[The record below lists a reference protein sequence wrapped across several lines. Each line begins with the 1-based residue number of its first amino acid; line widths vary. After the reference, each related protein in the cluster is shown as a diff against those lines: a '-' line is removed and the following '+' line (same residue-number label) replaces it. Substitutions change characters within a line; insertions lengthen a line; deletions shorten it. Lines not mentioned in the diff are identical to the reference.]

1 MGFVIAQFPM
11 KVGTVAA
18 ACVAHKTDTG
28 TGHHSVTFPD
38 VDFFKVGI
46 DSTERVRVAEN
57 DVISVTHAFTVGYT
71 VGAGEIIYTF
81 YYSAERMSGYIIN
94 LRLVLYDINSER
106 PSAPALFI

>member
-1 MGFVIAQFPM
+1 M
-11 KVGTVAA
+11 AA

-46 DSTERVRVAEN
+46 DSTECVRVAEN

-71 VGAGEIIYTF
+71 VGAGEIVYTF
-81 YYSAERMSGYIIN
+81 YYGAERMGGYIIN
-94 LRLVLYDINSER
+94 LRLIFTIST
-106 PSAPALFI
+106 PSAQPRPFFV